1 MNGSTAAQARK
12 PPARRGLVTSIVD
25 GAPAPGDRTAP
36 STNPARLDEVV
47 GEIAFGDASTFVRA
61 AESAKK
67 AQEEWAAIPAP
78 IRGRAIAHIGRLI
91 EDNAEAL
98 ARLVTAEI
106 GKPYGEALGE
116 VREIIDT
123 CDFFLGEGRRLYGQ
137 TVPSEMPDKQLFT
150 FRRPVGTVAVITA
163 GNFPVA
169 VPSWYIVPAL
179 LAGNTIVWKP
189 AEYSAVSSAAFHE
202 LFVRGGG
209 LPDGVFNIVH
219 ADGAATFSGLEQALE
234 ARVIDKVG
242 FTGSSAVGR
251 EIGALTGRHLQTAC
265 LELGGKNP
273 LLVTPSA
280 DLDLAVE
287 GALFSGFGTAGQRC
301 TSLGTIIVHESV
313 HDQFLARFNAAVAGA
328 TVGDPTQD
336 VLMGPL
342 MDAKFAERFEEF
354 LTWIQPHHAVQ
365 AAYGKITKENP
376 RDGFVGELSTGLYYH
391 PVVVDGVRPGDRIF
405 MEETFGPIVGVASY
419 QSLTEAIEM
428 ANAPGYGLSSSIY
441 TTDPK
446 EAFSFRDK
454 ISAGMVSINN
464 STSGAEAHLPFGGN
478 GRSGNGSRQSGIW
491 VLDQF
496 TRWQAMNWDFSGRL
510 QKAQMDVATVEPDLD
525 YRLSTED

>member
-1 MNGSTAAQARK
+1 VNGSIAGEVNPQK
-12 PPARRGLVTSIVD
+12 LPARRGLVTSVID
-25 GAPAPGDRTAP
+25 GVPVTSGHTLP
-36 STNPARLDEVV
+36 STNPAHLDQVV
-47 GEIAFGDASTFVRA
+47 GEVSFGDASTFVGA

-67 AQEEWAAIPAP
+67 AQESWAAIPAP

-98 ARLVTAEI
+98 ARLVTAEV

-150 FRRPVGTVAVITA
+150 FRRPVGAVAVITA

-179 LAGNTIVWKP
+179 LAGNTVVWKP

-209 LPDGVFNIVH
+209 LPDGVFNVVH
-219 ADGAATFSGLEQALE
+219 AEGPATFSGLEQALE
-234 ARVIDKVG
+234 AGLIDKVG

-251 EIGALTGRHLQTAC
+251 EIGALTGRCLQTAC

-301 TSLGTIIVHESV
+301 TSLGTVIVHESV
-313 HDQFLARFNAAVAGA
+313 HDQFLARFNAAVSEAR
-328 TVGDPTQD
+328 VGDPTQD

-354 LTWIQPHHAVQ
+354 LAWVQPHHVVQ
-365 AAYGKITKENP
+365 AAYGKITKEKP
-376 RDGFVGELSTGLYYH
+376 RDGFIGEPSTGLYYH

-446 EAFSFRDK
+446 DAFTFRDK

-478 GRSGNGSRQSGIW
+478 GKSGNGSRQSGIW

-496 TRWQAMNWDFSGRL
+496 TRWQAMNWDYSGRL
-510 QKAQMDVATVEPDLD
+510 QKAQMDIVELTPDTTF
-525 YRLSTED
+525 RL

>member
-1 MNGSTAAQARK
+1 VNGVRTGGKIPQG
-12 PPARRGLVTSIVD
+12 PPGLRGLVTSVVD
-25 GAPAPGDRTAP
+25 GAPVSGGRTLP

-47 GEIAFGDASTFVRA
+47 GEVSFGDASTFVRA
-61 AESAKK
+61 AEAAKK
-67 AQEEWAAIPAP
+67 AQESWAAIPAP
-78 IRGRAIAHIGRLI
+78 IRGRAIAHVGRLV
-91 EDNAEAL
+91 EDNAAAL
-98 ARLVTAEI
+98 ARLITAEI
-106 GKPYGEALGE
+106 GKPYVEALGE
-116 VREIIDT
+116 VREISDT

-137 TVPSEMPDKQLFT
+137 TVPSEMPAKQLFT

-189 AEYSAVSSAAFHE
+189 AEYSAVASAAFHE
-202 LFVRGGG
+202 LVVRGGG
-209 LPDGVFNIVH
+209 LPDGVFNVVY
-219 ADGAATFSGLEQALE
+219 ADGAATFSGLEQSLE
-234 ARVIDKVG
+234 AGLIDKVG

-251 EIGALTGRHLQTAC
+251 EVGALTGRHLQTAC

-273 LLVTPSA
+273 LVVTPSA

-301 TSLGTIIVHESV
+301 TSLGTVIVHESI
-313 HDQFLARFNAAVAGA
+313 HDQFVARFSAAVASA
-328 TVGDPTQD
+328 RVGDPTQD
-336 VLMGPL
+336 VLMGPML
-342 MDAKFAERFEEF
+342 DEKFAARYEEF
-354 LTWIQPHHAVQ
+354 LGWIQAHHAVQ
-365 AAYGKITKENP
+365 AAYGKITKANP
-376 RDGFVGELSTGLYYH
+376 RSGFVGDPNTGLYYH
-391 PVVVDGVRPGDRIF
+391 PAVVDGVRPGDRIF
-405 MEETFGPIVGVASY
+405 MEETFGPIVGVTTY
-419 QSLTEAIEM
+419 QSLNEAIEL

-446 EAFSFRDK
+446 DAFAFRDK

-478 GRSGNGSRQSGIW
+478 GKSGNGSRQSGVW

-496 TRWQAMNWDFSGRL
+496 TRWQAVNWDYSGRL
-510 QKAQMDVATVEPDLD
+510 QKAQMDVVELTPDTTF
-525 YRLSTED
+525 RL

>member
-1 MNGSTAAQARK
+1 MTN
-12 PPARRGLVTSIVD
+12 PVTSVVG
-25 GAPAPGDRTAP
+25 GAAVPGGRTVA
-36 STNPARLDEVV
+36 STNPAQLDQVV
-47 GEIAFGDASTFVRA
+47 GEVSVGDAGTFVEASRA
-61 AESAKK
+61 ARK
-67 AQEEWAAIPAP
+67 AQEAWAAVPAP
-78 IRGRAIAHIGRLI
+78 VRGRAIAHIGRLI

-116 VREIIDT
+116 VREIVDT

-150 FRRPVGTVAVITA
+150 FRKPVGAVAVITA

-189 AEYSAVSSAAFHE
+189 AEYSAVVSGAFHE

-209 LPDGVFNIVH
+209 LPDGVFNIAHV
-219 ADGAATFSGLEQALE
+219 DGPGTFDGLTQALE
-234 ARVIDKVG
+234 EGLIDKVG

-273 LLVTPSA
+273 LVVTPSA

-301 TSLGTIIVHESV
+301 TSLGTVIVHASV
-313 HDQFLARFNAAVAGA
+313 HEEFLSRFNTAVAA
-328 TVGDPTQD
+328 ARIGDPTQD
-336 VLMGPL
+336 VLMGPML
-342 MDAKFAERFEEF
+342 DAKVAERYEEF
-354 LTWIQPHHAVQ
+354 LGWVQPHHRVQ
-365 AAYGKITKENP
+365 GASGRITADNP
-376 RDGFVGELSTGLYYH
+376 RPGFVGDPAAGLFYH
-391 PVVVDGVRPGDRIF
+391 PMVVDGVRPDDAIF
-405 MEETFGPIVGVASY
+405 AEETFGPLVGVTTYETLS
-419 QSLTEAIEM
+419 EAIEL
-428 ANAPGYGLSSSIY
+428 ANAPGYGLSSAIY
-441 TTDPK
+441 TTDPHD
-446 EAFSFRDK
+446 AFTFRDR
-454 ISAGMVSINN
+454 IGAGMVSINN

-478 GRSGNGSRQSGIW
+478 GKSGNGSRQSGIW

-496 TRWQAMNWDFSGRL
+496 TRWQSVNWDYSGRL
-510 QKAQMDVATVEPDLD
+510 QKAQMDTVELTPDTTF
-525 YRLSTED
+525 RLPA